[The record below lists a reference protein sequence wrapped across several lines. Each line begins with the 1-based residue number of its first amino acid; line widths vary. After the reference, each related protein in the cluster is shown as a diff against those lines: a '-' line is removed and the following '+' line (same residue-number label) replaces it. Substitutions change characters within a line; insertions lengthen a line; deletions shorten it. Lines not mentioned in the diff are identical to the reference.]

1 VKGRKIIYF
10 TNQMMN
16 GFKKLTQVNQNIW
29 FILIFIFAS
38 ILYLYNINFSDIW
51 IDEAFTKAL
60 VRHSYGEITQL
71 IKNDFHPPL
80 YFFGLKLF
88 VTIFGLS
95 DFTIRLFS
103 VLGILATMLL
113 VYIIGQKVFGKSG
126 ALYFCLFMVS
136 LPMLAEYAHEARMY
150 TWGSFT
156 VTCTFLFAFRFL
168 QSNKRS
174 DLIWL
179 IFFSLVAAYTH
190 YYALLAAFWANVFV
204 SIFLFI
210 KRKNQFRIHLIYSLI
225 AVMLYLPWFTA
236 IIGQTKKVAESYWVP
251 VLNWQ
256 TFLSCLLSPFA
267 PKIYLSPFLP
277 LALIIYG
284 LILWVIYRNFIPR
297 KENQRLILGLS
308 LCMFWCTILTAI
320 IISLL
325 MQPVLYMRYLSN
337 IIVLILV
344 PVTLFFI
351 YTKNNW
357 IKGIG
362 LAVIL
367 VLGIKISLDGSYF
380 SFGPYQQSVNQ
391 IHYENPEINKVIHVV
406 ESSAGPF
413 AECKNFDIQN
423 YWYNPKS
430 TVVFT
435 NMDVFDNLIQTDS
448 LGKVLYNEELFCLA
462 TFPFVPFNENNI
474 KQILSESQLTRVD
487 TVSDNK
493 MNPGINIILYF
504 LKYHG
509 VRRSI

>member
-1 VKGRKIIYF
+1 
-10 TNQMMN
+10 MMI

-103 VLGILATMLL
+103 LLGTLATMLL
-113 VYIIGQKVFGKSG
+113 VYISGQKVFGKSG
-126 ALYFCLFMVS
+126 ALYFCLLMVS

-150 TWGSFT
+150 TWGSFA
-156 VTCTFLFAFRFL
+156 VTGTFIFAIRFL
-168 QSNKRS
+168 QSNKQS

-179 IFFSLVAAYTH
+179 MFFSLVAGYIH

-210 KRKNQFRIHLIYSLI
+210 KRKKQFRIHLIYSLF
-225 AVMLYLPWFTA
+225 AVMLYLPWLTA

-267 PKIYLSPFLP
+267 PKIYLPPFLP

-284 LILWVIYRNFIPR
+284 IILWVIFQNYMAK
-297 KENQRLILGLS
+297 KEKLHLVLGLS
-308 LCMFWCTILTAI
+308 LFMFWCTILTAI
-320 IISLL
+320 IISLI
-325 MQPVLYMRYLSN
+325 MRPVLYMRYISN
-337 IIVLILV
+337 IIILILV
-344 PVTLFFI
+344 PVTLFFAL
-351 YTKNNW
+351 TKNNW
-357 IKGIG
+357 IKGIVII
-362 LAVIL
+362 VIL
-367 VLGIKISLDGSYF
+367 VLGIKISMDGSFF
-380 SFGPYQQSVNQ
+380 SYGPYQQSIDH
-391 IHYENPEINKVIHVV
+391 IHKKYPEIKKLFHIF
-406 ESSAGPF
+406 EGSAGPF
-413 AECKNFDIQN
+413 AEYDNIDVQNF
-423 YWYNPKS
+423 WYNPKA
-430 TVVFT
+430 TFVYT

-448 LGKVLYNEELFCLA
+448 LGKVLQKEEQFCLVNY
-462 TFPFVPFNENNI
+462 PLNPFNENNT
-474 KQILSESQLTRVD
+474 KRILSESLLTRVD
-487 TVSDNK
+487 TVLDKK

-504 LKYHG
+504 LKYQG
-509 VRRSI
+509 VRRSN